1 MMKKQMMSIVAAA
14 FIAGVTVAGSETTD
28 AMVSGISGILPKGWV
43 VTCRTNTV
51 PYNLSIQPGRPKGT
65 AFTFVGTVTVKGP
78 RGINP
83 EKESFVVWIMP
94 PDYVPITPE
103 TVAQFQ
109 EARLLGTNGT
119 MAVYWTTFTTGT
131 PSWERWQDDLTRHLG
146 VTKAQQRA
154 APLPPAPRTGPSEGA
169 R

>member
-1 MMKKQMMSIVAAA
+1 MKKQMMAIVAAA
-14 FIAGVTVAGSETTD
+14 LVVGVAVAGSDTTN
-28 AMVSGISGILPKGWV
+28 AIVSEISGILPKGWT
-43 VTCRTNTV
+43 VTSRTNTV

-65 AFTFVGTVTVKGP
+65 SLAFVGTVTVKGP

-94 PDYVPITPE
+94 SDYEPIAPE

-146 VTKAQQRA
+146 ITKAQQRA
-154 APLPPAPRTGPSEGA
+154 APLPPALRTGPSEGA
-169 R
+169 H